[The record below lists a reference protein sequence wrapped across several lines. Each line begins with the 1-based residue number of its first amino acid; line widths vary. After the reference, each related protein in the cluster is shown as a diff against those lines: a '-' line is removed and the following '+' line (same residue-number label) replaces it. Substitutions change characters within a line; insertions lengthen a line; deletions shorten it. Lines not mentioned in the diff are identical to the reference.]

1 VSYGLC
7 NTHCVQT
14 TRLDSSANDAL
25 DGKMLI
31 MPSDFFR
38 FLLQA
43 RVVPCYLNPV
53 AQFILCPGYPKALIR
68 LLKFFGWS
76 IVAVF
81 CGLLLGLSGAFLYL
95 SPGLPSV
102 EALRSIQL
110 QIPLRVYSSDNKLI
124 AEFGEMRRTPIRFA
138 DIPPNFINALLSAE
152 DDNFANHYG
161 VDPSSLMRAATQ
173 LVKSGHIQSG
183 GSTITMQ
190 VAKNFF
196 LTSERSFSR
205 KTTEILLA
213 LQIERQLTK
222 DEILELY
229 VNKIYLGNRAYGIE
243 AAAQVYYGKSIRDV
257 SLAQM
262 AMIAGLP
269 KAPSRFNPLANPA
282 RSKERRDW
290 ILGRMYKLGKI
301 TEADYTTAIN
311 EPLNASYHV
320 PTPEVNAPYIA
331 EMARAEMVGR
341 YGSDAYTE
349 GFRVT
354 TTVPSN
360 LQEMANTAL
369 HEGLMTY
376 DQRHGYRGPESRL
389 PGKTREAWATEL
401 TKQRTISSLE
411 PAIVTQVDKTGLQ
424 VLTRTGEEHVGW
436 DSMKWA
442 RPFLNTNSM
451 GANPKQPS
459 DVAQVGDLIRVQRQP
474 DNSLKFS
481 QIPQAQGALVS
492 LDPQNGAIR
501 SLVGGFAFEQSNYN
515 RAMQAKRQP
524 GSSFKPFVY
533 SAALDNGYTAA
544 SLVNDAPIV
553 FVDEYLDKVWRP
565 KNDTNTFLGPIR
577 LREGL
582 YKSRNLVSIRLVQ
595 ALGIDR
601 TIDYISKFG
610 FNKQDLPRNLSLALG
625 TATLTPMEIATG
637 WSTFANGGYKIS
649 PYIIDKIESRNGD
662 TLFVANPPSV
672 PQGAAV
678 TNGIAAPTD
687 AQAFTVNATPGE
699 APAAP
704 GAAPQTPAVA
714 ERIVDGRTTYIL
726 NSMLED
732 VIKLGTGRRALALG
746 RSDIAGKTGTTN
758 ESKDAWFSGY
768 NADYVT
774 TVWTGF
780 DQPESLGKREFGG
793 TVALPI
799 WMNYMAAALKDKPP
813 HTQPEPEGILSLR
826 VDPVSGRA
834 ASPGTPG
841 AYFELFK
848 AEDTPPSVNELG
860 NGNAPGSPLP
870 ADEAAPIDLF

>member
-1 VSYGLC
+1 
-7 NTHCVQT
+7 
-14 TRLDSSANDAL
+14 
-25 DGKMLI
+25 M
-31 MPSDFFR
+31 
-38 FLLQA
+38 
-43 RVVPCYLNPV
+43 
-53 AQFILCPGYPKALIR
+53 R

-81 CGLLLGLSGAFLYL
+81 CGLLLALSGAFLYL

-110 QIPLRVYSSDNKLI
+110 QIPLRVYSSDGKLI

-196 LTSERSFSR
+196 LSSERSFSR

-301 TEADYTTAIN
+301 TEAAYTEAVN

-320 PTPEVNAPYIA
+320 PTPEVNAPYVA

-354 TTVPSN
+354 TTVPSD
-360 LQEMANTAL
+360 LQEMANTAV

-389 PGKTREAWATEL
+389 PGKTQAAWSTEL
-401 TKQRTISSLE
+401 TKQRTISGLE
-411 PAIVTQVDKTGLQ
+411 PAIVTLIEKNGVQ
-424 VLTRTGEEHVGW
+424 VLTRNGQEHVAW
-436 DSMKWA
+436 ETMKWA

-451 GANPKQPS
+451 GAVPRQPS
-459 DVAQVGDLIRVQRQP
+459 DVAQVGDLVRVQRQA

-481 QIPQAQGALVS
+481 QIPVAQGALVT

-501 SLVGGFAFEQSNYN
+501 ALVGGFAFEQSNYN

-524 GSSFKPFVY
+524 GSSFKPFIY
-533 SAALDNGYTAA
+533 SAALDNGYTPA

-577 LREGL
+577 MREAL
-582 YKSRNLVSIRLVQ
+582 YKSRNLVSIRLLQSMGV
-595 ALGIDR
+595 DR

-637 WSTFANGGYKIS
+637 WSTFANGGYKVT
-649 PYIIDKIESRNGD
+649 PYIIDKIESRNGEQ
-662 TLFVANPPSV
+662 LFSANPPSV
-672 PQGAAV
+672 PNGNTASS
-678 TNGIAAPTD
+678 GIAAPE
-687 AQAFTVNATPGE
+687 QGFTVNTVAGE
-699 APAAP
+699 NPVQPTAQA
-704 GAAPQTPAVA
+704 PAVA
-714 ERIVDGRTTYIL
+714 ERIIDGRTAYIL

-746 RSDIAGKTGTTN
+746 RSDLAGKTGTTN

-780 DQPESLGKREFGG
+780 DQPESLGRREYGG

-799 WMNYMAAALKDKPP
+799 WMNFMGAALKDKPP

-834 ASPGTPG
+834 AAPGTPN

-848 AEDTPPSVNELG
+848 SEDTPPSVNELG
-860 NGNAPGSPLP
+860 NGVAPGSPLP

>member
-1 VSYGLC
+1 
-7 NTHCVQT
+7 
-14 TRLDSSANDAL
+14 
-25 DGKMLI
+25 
-31 MPSDFFR
+31 
-38 FLLQA
+38 
-43 RVVPCYLNPV
+43 
-53 AQFILCPGYPKALIR
+53 LIR

-81 CGLLLGLSGAFLYL
+81 CGLLLALSGAFLYL

-110 QIPLRVYSSDNKLI
+110 QIPLRVYSSDGKLI

-173 LVKSGHIQSG
+173 LIKSGHIQSG

-196 LTSERSFSR
+196 LSSERSFSR

-269 KAPSRFNPLANPA
+269 KAPSR
-282 RSKERRDW
+282 SKERRDW

-301 TEADYTTAIN
+301 SEADYTAAIN

-354 TTVPSN
+354 TTVPSD
-360 LQEMANTAL
+360 LQELANTAV
-369 HEGLMTY
+369 HEGLITY

-389 PGKTREAWATEL
+389 PGKTHAAWAQEL
-401 TKQRTISSLE
+401 TKQRSISGLE
-411 PAIVTQVDKTGLQ
+411 PAIVTQVDKNGLQ
-424 VLTRTGEEHVGW
+424 VLTRTGEEHVSW

-451 GANPKQPS
+451 GAAPKQPS
-459 DVAQVGDLIRVQRQP
+459 DVAQVGDLIRVQRQA
-474 DNSLKFS
+474 DNSLKFR
-481 QIPQAQGALVS
+481 QVPVVQGALVS

-515 RAMQAKRQP
+515 RALQAKRQP

-577 LREGL
+577 MREAL
-582 YKSRNLVSIRLVQ
+582 YKSRNLVSIRLLQ
-595 ALGIDR
+595 SLGVDR

-637 WSTFANGGYKIS
+637 WSVFANGGYKVT
-649 PYIIDKIESRNGD
+649 PYIIDKIESRNGE
-662 TLFVANPPSV
+662 TLFTANPPSV
-672 PQGAAV
+672 PTGDIASS
-678 TNGIAAPTD
+678 GIAAPEP
-687 AQAFTVNATPGE
+687 QSFTVSNVPGE
-699 APAAP
+699 TPSQAPVQA
-704 GAAPQTPAVA
+704 PAVA
-714 ERIVDGRTTYIL
+714 ERIIDGRTTYIL

-746 RSDIAGKTGTTN
+746 RTDLAGKTGTTN

-780 DQPESLGKREFGG
+780 DQPESLGRREYGG

-799 WMNYMAAALKDKPP
+799 WMNYMGAALKDKPA

-834 ASPGTPG
+834 ATPGTPN

-848 AEDTPPSVNELG
+848 SEDTPPSVNELG
-860 NGNAPGSPLP
+860 NGYAPGSPLP

>member
-1 VSYGLC
+1 
-7 NTHCVQT
+7 
-14 TRLDSSANDAL
+14 
-25 DGKMLI
+25 M
-31 MPSDFFR
+31 
-38 FLLQA
+38 
-43 RVVPCYLNPV
+43 
-53 AQFILCPGYPKALIR
+53 R

-81 CGLLLGLSGAFLYL
+81 CGLLLALSGAFLYL

-110 QIPLRVYSSDNKLI
+110 QIPLRVYSSDGKLI

-138 DIPPNFINALLSAE
+138 EIPPNFINALLSAE

-196 LTSERSFSR
+196 LSSERSFSR

-301 TEADYTTAIN
+301 TEAAYTEAIN

-354 TTVPSN
+354 TTVPSD
-360 LQEMANTAL
+360 LQEMANTAVQ
-369 HEGLMTY
+369 EGLMTY

-389 PGKTREAWATEL
+389 PGKTHAAWATEL

-411 PAIVTQVDKTGLQ
+411 PAIVTQVEKNGIQ
-424 VLTRTGEEHVGW
+424 VLTRNGEEHVAW
-436 DSMKWA
+436 ESMKWA

-451 GANPKQPS
+451 GAAPRQPA
-459 DVAQVGDLIRVQRQP
+459 DVAQVGDLIRVQRQA

-481 QIPQAQGALVS
+481 QVPVAQGALVT

-501 SLVGGFAFEQSNYN
+501 ALVGGFAFEQSNYN

-577 LREGL
+577 MREAL
-582 YKSRNLVSIRLVQ
+582 YKSRNLVSIRLLQSMGV
-595 ALGIDR
+595 DH

-637 WSTFANGGYKIS
+637 WSTFANGGYKIT
-649 PYIIDKIESRNGD
+649 PYIIDKIESRNGEL
-662 TLFVANPPSV
+662 LFSANPPSV
-672 PQGAAV
+672 PTGNTASS
-678 TNGIAAPTD
+678 GIAAPEHN
-687 AQAFTVNATPGE
+687 FTVNTVAGE
-699 APAAP
+699 SPVQAPV
-704 GAAPQTPAVA
+704 QTPAVA
-714 ERIVDGRTTYIL
+714 ERIIDGRTTYIL

-746 RSDIAGKTGTTN
+746 RSDLAGKTGTTN

-780 DQPESLGKREFGG
+780 DQPESLGRREYGG

-799 WMNYMAAALKDKPP
+799 WMNFMGAALKGKPA
-813 HTQPEPEGILSLR
+813 HTQAEPEGILSLR

-834 ASPGTPG
+834 ATPGTPN

-848 AEDTPPSVNELG
+848 SEDTPPSVNELG
-860 NGNAPGSPLP
+860 NGVAPGSPLP

>member
-1 VSYGLC
+1 
-7 NTHCVQT
+7 
-14 TRLDSSANDAL
+14 
-25 DGKMLI
+25 M
-31 MPSDFFR
+31 
-38 FLLQA
+38 
-43 RVVPCYLNPV
+43 
-53 AQFILCPGYPKALIR
+53 R
-68 LLKFFGWS
+68 LLKFFWWS
-76 IVAVF
+76 FVAVISAAV
-81 CGLLLGLSGAFLYL
+81 LGLSGAFLYL
-95 SPGLPSV
+95 SPSLPSV

-110 QIPLRVYSSDNKLI
+110 QIPLRVYSSDGKLI
-124 AEFGEMRRTPIRFA
+124 AEFGEMRRSPIRFA
-138 DIPPNFINALLSAE
+138 DIPPHFIQALLSAE
-152 DDNFANHYG
+152 DDNFLNHYG

-173 LVKSGHIQSG
+173 LLKSGHIQTG

-196 LTSERSFSR
+196 LSSERSFSR
-205 KTTEILLA
+205 KTNEILLA
-213 LQIERQLTK
+213 LQIERELTK

-243 AAAQVYYGKSIRDV
+243 AAAQVYYGKSIRDI

-282 RSKERRDW
+282 RAKERRDW

-301 TEADYTTAIN
+301 DEASYQAALA

-360 LQEMANTAL
+360 LQEIANDAVL
-369 HEGLMTY
+369 DGLTSY

-389 PGKTREAWATEL
+389 PGKTRAAWQQEL
-401 TKQRTISSLE
+401 NKQRNMGGLE
-411 PAIVTQVDKTGLQ
+411 PVIVTQVDKSGLR
-424 VLTRTGEEHVGW
+424 VLTRSGEEATVAW
-436 DSMKWA
+436 DTMKWA
-442 RPFLNTNSM
+442 RPFLNTNSQ
-451 GANPKQPS
+451 GRAPLQPA
-459 DVAQVGDLIRVQRQP
+459 DVAQVGDLIRVRHTA
-474 DNSLKFS
+474 DGHLTFS
-481 QIPQAQGALVS
+481 QVPGAQSALVT
-492 LDPQNGAIR
+492 LDPNSGAIR
-501 SLVGGFAFEQSNYN
+501 ALVGGFSFEQSNYN

-577 LREGL
+577 MREAL
-582 YKSRNLVSIRLVQ
+582 YKSRNLVSIRLLQSMGV
-595 ALGIDR
+595 DS
-601 TIDYISKFG
+601 TIDYIAKFG

-649 PYIIDKIESRNGD
+649 PYLIERIESRNGE
-662 TLFVANPPSV
+662 TLFSANPARV
-672 PQGAAV
+672 PTGHEAEA
-678 TNGIAAPTD
+678 GIAAPQAQPIVTD
-687 AQAFTVNATPGE
+687 TQ
-699 APAAP
+699 PAASGLP
-704 GAAPQTPAVA
+704 QAPLSA
-714 ERIVDGRTTYIL
+714 ERIIDARTSYIL
-726 NSMLED
+726 TSMLED
-732 VIKLGTGRRALALG
+732 VIKRGTGRRAMALG
-746 RSDIAGKTGTTN
+746 RNDLAGKTGTTN

-780 DQPESLGKREFGG
+780 DQPETLGRREYGG

-799 WMNYMAAALKDKPP
+799 WMNFMGPALKDKPE
-813 HTQPEPEGILSLR
+813 HRLPEPEGILSLR
-826 VDPVSGRA
+826 IDPVSGRA
-834 ASPGTPG
+834 ATPSTPN

-860 NGNAPGSPLP
+860 NGGAPGSPLP
-870 ADEAAPIDLF
+870 ADEAAPMDLF

>member
-1 VSYGLC
+1 
-7 NTHCVQT
+7 
-14 TRLDSSANDAL
+14 
-25 DGKMLI
+25 M
-31 MPSDFFR
+31 
-38 FLLQA
+38 
-43 RVVPCYLNPV
+43 
-53 AQFILCPGYPKALIR
+53 IR
-68 LLKFFGWS
+68 LLKFFGYS
-76 IVAVF
+76 FVAIV
-81 CGLLLGLSGAFLYL
+81 CGLLLVFSGAYLYL

-110 QIPLRVYSSDNKLI
+110 QIPLRVYSSDEKLI

-161 VDPSSLMRAATQ
+161 VDPSSLVRAATQ

-205 KTTEILLA
+205 KATEILLA

-243 AAAQVYYGKSIRDV
+243 AASQVYYGKSIRDA

-301 TEADYTTAIN
+301 DQSAYESAVA

-320 PTPEVNAPYIA
+320 PTPEVSAPYIA

-354 TTVPSN
+354 TTIPSN
-360 LQEMANTAL
+360 LQEIANHAV
-369 HEGLMTY
+369 HEGLIAY

-389 PGKTREAWATEL
+389 PGKTLSAWTVEL
-401 TKQRTISSLE
+401 GKQRSISGLD
-411 PAIVTQVDKTGLQ
+411 PAIVTQVKKDGVQ
-424 VLTRTGEEHVGW
+424 VLTRSGEEHVAW

-451 GANPKQPS
+451 GPMPKQPS
-459 DVAQVGDLIRVQRQP
+459 DVAQVGDLIRVQRQK
-474 DNSLKFS
+474 DDSLKFS
-481 QIPQAQGALVS
+481 QVPVAQGALVS

-501 SLVGGFAFEQSNYN
+501 ALVGGFAFEQSNYN
-515 RAMQAKRQP
+515 RATQAKRQP

-577 LREGL
+577 VREAL
-582 YKSRNLVSIRLVQ
+582 YKSRNLVSIRLLQ
-595 ALGIDR
+595 AMGVGK
-601 TIDYISKFG
+601 TIDYMTRFG
-610 FNKQDLPRNLSLALG
+610 FNKQDLPPNLSLALG

-637 WSTFANGGYKIS
+637 WSVFANGGYKVT
-649 PYIIDKIESRNGD
+649 PYLIDKIESRNGD

-672 PQGAAV
+672 PNGVAASDGLAAPA
-678 TNGIAAPTD
+678 NSGITIEPTPGAAPTD
-687 AQAFTVNATPGE
+687 ATP
-699 APAAP
+699 APAA
-704 GAAPQTPAVA
+704 PAVA

-726 NSMLED
+726 TSMLQD
-732 VIKLGTGRRALALG
+732 VIKRGTGRRALALG
-746 RSDIAGKTGTTN
+746 RTDLAGKTGTTN

-768 NADYVT
+768 NADYIT
-774 TVWTGF
+774 TVWTGY
-780 DQPESLGKREFGG
+780 DQPESLGRREYGG

-799 WMNYMAAALKDKPP
+799 WMSYMGGALKDKPA
-813 HTQPEPEGILSLR
+813 HTQAEPEGILSLR
-826 VDPVSGRA
+826 IDPISGRA
-834 ASPGTPG
+834 AAPGTPN

-848 AEDTPPSVNELG
+848 TE
-860 NGNAPGSPLP
+860 PGL
-870 ADEAAPIDLF
+870 

>member
-1 VSYGLC
+1 
-7 NTHCVQT
+7 
-14 TRLDSSANDAL
+14 
-25 DGKMLI
+25 M
-31 MPSDFFR
+31 
-38 FLLQA
+38 
-43 RVVPCYLNPV
+43 
-53 AQFILCPGYPKALIR
+53 IR
-68 LLKFFGWS
+68 LLKFFWWS
-76 IVAVF
+76 FVAVF
-81 CGLLLGLSGAFLYL
+81 CGLVLVLSGAFLYL
-95 SPGLPSV
+95 TPGLPSV
-102 EALRSIQL
+102 DALRSIQL
-110 QIPLRVYSSDNKLI
+110 QIPLRVYSSDGKLI
-124 AEFGEMRRTPIRFA
+124 AEFGEMRRSPIRFA

-161 VDPSSLMRAATQ
+161 VDPSSLMRAASQ

-205 KTTEILLA
+205 KTNEILLA
-213 LQIERQLTK
+213 LEIERQLSK

-257 SLAQM
+257 SIAQM

-269 KAPSRFNPLANPA
+269 KAPSRFNPLANPVRA
-282 RSKERRDW
+282 KERRDW

-301 TEADYTTAIN
+301 DENAYQTALA
-311 EPLNASYHV
+311 EPINASYHV

-341 YGSDAYTE
+341 YGSEAYTE

-360 LQEMANTAL
+360 LQEDANTAVQ
-369 HEGLMTY
+369 EGLIAY
-376 DQRHGYRGPESRL
+376 DQRHGYRGPETRL
-389 PGKTREAWATEL
+389 AGKTHEFWVQEL
-401 TKQRTISSLE
+401 VKQRPISGLE
-411 PAIVTQVDKTGLQ
+411 PAIVTQVDKTGLH
-424 VLTRTGEEHVGW
+424 VLTRNGEKEETVAW

-442 RPFLNTNSM
+442 RPFLNTNSL
-451 GANPKQPS
+451 GKVPTQPS
-459 DVAQVGDLIRVQRQP
+459 EVAQVGDLIRVQRQE
-474 DNSLKFS
+474 NGSLKFS
-481 QIPQAQGALVS
+481 QIPSAQSALVS

-501 SLVGGFAFEQSNYN
+501 ALVGGFAFEQSNYN
-515 RAMQAKRQP
+515 RALQAKRQP
-524 GSSFKPFVY
+524 GSSFKPFLY
-533 SAALDNGYTAA
+533 SAALDNGFTAS

-577 LREGL
+577 LREAL
-582 YKSRNLVSIRLVQ
+582 YKSRNLVSIRLLQ
-595 ALGIDR
+595 SLGVDTAIN
-601 TIDYISKFG
+601 YITRFG

-637 WSTFANGGYKIS
+637 WSTFANGGYKVA
-649 PYIIDKIESRNGD
+649 PYLIQRIENRDGA

-672 PQGAAV
+672 PANEGKTAPDTATFAV
-678 TNGIAAPTD
+678 HDTPGVVPA
-687 AQAFTVNATPGE
+687 ATP
-699 APAAP
+699 AATD
-704 GAAPQTPAVA
+704 PQAPAVA
-714 ERIVDGRTTYIL
+714 ERIVDGRTTFIL

-732 VIKLGTGRRALALG
+732 VIKKGTGRRALSMN
-746 RSDIAGKTGTTN
+746 RPDIAGKTGTTN
-758 ESKDAWFSGY
+758 ESKDAWFTGY
-768 NADYVT
+768 NADYIT

-780 DQPESLGKREFGG
+780 DQPESLGRQEFGG

-799 WMNYMAAALKDKPP
+799 WMNYMGAALKDKPP
-813 HTQPEPEGILSLR
+813 HTQVEPEGILSLR

-834 ASPGTPG
+834 ATPSTPN

-848 AEDTPPSVNELG
+848 SEDTPPSVNELG
-860 NGNAPGSPLP
+860 GGAAPGSPLP
-870 ADEAAPIDLF
+870 ADESAPIDLF

>member
-1 VSYGLC
+1 
-7 NTHCVQT
+7 
-14 TRLDSSANDAL
+14 
-25 DGKMLI
+25 M
-31 MPSDFFR
+31 
-38 FLLQA
+38 
-43 RVVPCYLNPV
+43 
-53 AQFILCPGYPKALIR
+53 IR
-68 LLKFFGWS
+68 LLKFFWWS
-76 IVAVF
+76 FVAVI
-81 CGLLLGLSGAFLYL
+81 CAVVLGLSGAFLYL
-95 SPGLPSV
+95 SPSLPSV

-110 QIPLRVYSSDNKLI
+110 QIPLRVYSSDGKLI
-124 AEFGEMRRTPIRFA
+124 AEFGEMRRSPIRFA
-138 DIPPNFINALLSAE
+138 DIPPHFIQALLSAE

-173 LVKSGHIQSG
+173 LLKSGHIQTG

-196 LTSERSFSR
+196 LSSERSFSR
-205 KTTEILLA
+205 KTNEILLA
-213 LQIERQLTK
+213 LQIERELTK

-269 KAPSRFNPLANPA
+269 KAPSRFNPLANPTRA
-282 RSKERRDW
+282 KERRDW

-301 TEADYTTAIN
+301 DEASYQAALA
-311 EPLNASYHV
+311 EPINASYHV

-354 TTVPSN
+354 TTVPSD
-360 LQEMANTAL
+360 LQEMANSAVL
-369 HEGLMTY
+369 DGLSAY
-376 DQRHGYRGPESRL
+376 DHRHGYRGPESRL
-389 PGKTREAWATEL
+389 PGKTHAAWLQEL
-401 TKQRTISSLE
+401 PKLRTLGGLE
-411 PAIVTQVDKTGLQ
+411 PAIVTQVDKAGLR
-424 VLTRTGEEHVGW
+424 VLTKSGEEENVAW
-436 DSMKWA
+436 DTMKWA
-442 RPFLNTNSM
+442 RPFLNTNSQ
-451 GANPKQPS
+451 GRAPQQPS
-459 DVAQVGDLIRVQRQP
+459 DVAQVGDVIRVQRTAEGGL
-474 DNSLKFS
+474 SFS
-481 QIPQAQGALVS
+481 QVPGAQSALVT
-492 LDPQNGAIR
+492 LDPNNGAIR
-501 SLVGGFAFEQSNYN
+501 ALVGGFSFEQSNYN

-533 SAALDNGYTAA
+533 SAALDSGYTAA

-577 LREGL
+577 MREAL
-582 YKSRNLVSIRLVQ
+582 YKSRNLVSIRLLQ
-595 ALGIDR
+595 AMGIDK
-601 TIDYISKFG
+601 TIDYIARFG

-637 WSTFANGGYKIS
+637 WSAFANGGYKIT
-649 PYIIDKIESRNGD
+649 PYLIDRIESRNGE
-662 TLFVANPPSV
+662 TLFTANPPSV
-672 PQGAAV
+672 PQGRQDQAGVAA
-678 TNGIAAPTD
+678 A
-687 AQAFTVNATPGE
+687 E
-699 APAAP
+699 APIVTEA
-704 GAAPQTPAVA
+704 GADVSAVVPQVPVVA
-714 ERIVDGRTTYIL
+714 EQIIDGRTSYIL
-726 NSMLED
+726 TSMLQD
-732 VIKLGTGRRALALG
+732 VIKRGTGRRAMALG
-746 RSDIAGKTGTTN
+746 RTDLAGKTGTTN

-774 TVWTGF
+774 TVWSGF
-780 DQPESLGKREFGG
+780 DQPETLGRREYGG

-799 WMNYMAAALKDKPP
+799 WMSFMGAALKDKPM
-813 HTQPEPEGILSLR
+813 HTLPQPEGILSLR

-834 ASPGTPG
+834 ATPSTPN

-860 NGNAPGSPLP
+860 GSAPGSPLP
-870 ADEAAPIDLF
+870 ADESAPIDLF

>member
-1 VSYGLC
+1 
-7 NTHCVQT
+7 
-14 TRLDSSANDAL
+14 
-25 DGKMLI
+25 M
-31 MPSDFFR
+31 
-38 FLLQA
+38 
-43 RVVPCYLNPV
+43 
-53 AQFILCPGYPKALIR
+53 R

-81 CGLLLGLSGAFLYL
+81 CGLLLALSGAFLYL

-110 QIPLRVYSSDNKLI
+110 QIPLRVYSSDGKLI

-196 LTSERSFSR
+196 LSSERSFSR

-301 TEADYTTAIN
+301 SEADYTAAIN

-354 TTVPSN
+354 TTVPSD
-360 LQEMANTAL
+360 LQELANTAV
-369 HEGLMTY
+369 HEGLITY

-389 PGKTREAWATEL
+389 PGKTHAAWAQEL
-401 TKQRTISSLE
+401 TKQRSISGLE
-411 PAIVTQVDKTGLQ
+411 PAIVTQVDKNGLQ

-451 GANPKQPS
+451 GAAPKQPS
-459 DVAQVGDLIRVQRQP
+459 DVAQVGDLIRVQRQA
-474 DNSLKFS
+474 DNSLKFR
-481 QIPQAQGALVS
+481 QIPVVQGALVS

-515 RAMQAKRQP
+515 RALQAKRQP

-577 LREGL
+577 MREAL
-582 YKSRNLVSIRLVQ
+582 YKSRNLVSIRLLQ
-595 ALGIDR
+595 SLGVDR

-637 WSTFANGGYKIS
+637 WSVFANGGYKVT
-649 PYIIDKIESRNGD
+649 PYIIDKIESRNGE
-662 TLFVANPPSV
+662 TLFTANPPSV
-672 PQGAAV
+672 PAGDMASS
-678 TNGIAAPTD
+678 GIAAPV
-687 AQAFTVNATPGE
+687 QQGFTVDNVPGE
-699 APAAP
+699 TPSQAPVQA
-704 GAAPQTPAVA
+704 PAVA
-714 ERIVDGRTTYIL
+714 ERIIDGRTTYIL

-746 RSDIAGKTGTTN
+746 RTDLAGKTGTTN

-780 DQPESLGKREFGG
+780 DQPESLGRREYGG

-799 WMNYMAAALKDKPP
+799 WMNYMGAALKDKPA
-813 HTQPEPEGILSLR
+813 HTQAEPEGILSLR

-834 ASPGTPG
+834 ATPGTPN

-848 AEDTPPSVNELG
+848 SEDTPPSVNELG
-860 NGNAPGSPLP
+860 NGYAPGSPLP
-870 ADEAAPIDLF
+870 ADESAPIDLF

>member
-1 VSYGLC
+1 MSYGLC
-7 NTHCVQT
+7 NVHCVQS
-14 TRLDSSANDAL
+14 TRLDSSASHAPDQKNAYNAQR
-25 DGKMLI
+25 
-31 MPSDFFR
+31 FFP
-38 FLLQA
+38 LLLK
-43 RVVPCYLNPV
+43 RGSFSFSLNPV
-53 AQFILCPGYPKALIR
+53 AQFIFYPGYPKALIR

-81 CGLLLGLSGAFLYL
+81 CGLLLGLSGAYLYL

-213 LQIERQLTK
+213 LQIEQQLTK

-301 TEADYTTAIN
+301 SEADYTAAVN

-354 TTVPSN
+354 TTVPSD
-360 LQEMANTAL
+360 LQELANTAV

-401 TKQRTISSLE
+401 TKQRIISGLE

-424 VLTRTGEEHVGW
+424 VLTRTGQEHVNW
-436 DSMKWA
+436 DTMKWA

-515 RAMQAKRQP
+515 RALQAKRQP

-533 SAALDNGYTAA
+533 AAALDSGYTAS

-577 LREGL
+577 LREAL
-582 YKSRNLVSIRLVQ
+582 YKSRNLVSIRLLQ
-595 ALGIDR
+595 AMGVGK
-601 TIDYISKFG
+601 TIDYITRFG
-610 FNKQDLPRNLSLALG
+610 FNKQDLPPNLSLALG

-637 WSTFANGGYKIS
+637 WSAFANGGYKIT

-672 PQGAAV
+672 PQGGAASD
-678 TNGIAAPTD
+678 GIAVPA

-699 APAAP
+699 APGTTP
-704 GAAPQTPAVA
+704 TPQAPAVA

-746 RSDIAGKTGTTN
+746 RPDIAGKTGTTN

-780 DQPESLGKREFGG
+780 DQPESLGRKEFGG

-799 WMNYMAAALKDKPP
+799 WMNYMGAALKGKPP

-826 VDPVSGRA
+826 VDPISGRA

-848 AEDTPPSVNELG
+848 VEDTPPSGNELG
-860 NGNAPGSPLP
+860 NGLAPGSPLP

>member
-1 VSYGLC
+1 
-7 NTHCVQT
+7 
-14 TRLDSSANDAL
+14 
-25 DGKMLI
+25 
-31 MPSDFFR
+31 
-38 FLLQA
+38 
-43 RVVPCYLNPV
+43 
-53 AQFILCPGYPKALIR
+53 LIR

-110 QIPLRVYSSDNKLI
+110 QIPLRVYSSDDKLI

-301 TEADYTTAIN
+301 TEAEYTTAIN

-360 LQEMANTAL
+360 LQEMANTAV
-369 HEGLMTY
+369 HDGLITY

-389 PGKTREAWATEL
+389 PGKTREAWTTEL
-401 TKQRTISSLE
+401 TKQRTINGLE
-411 PAIVTQVDKTGLQ
+411 PAIVTQVDKNGLQ
-424 VLTRTGEEHVGW
+424 VMTRTGEGHVSW

-451 GANPKQPS
+451 GPNPKQPS

-474 DNSLKFS
+474 DNTLKFS

-501 SLVGGFAFEQSNYN
+501 ALVGGFAFEQSNYN

-533 SAALDNGYTAA
+533 SAALDSGYTAS

-577 LREGL
+577 LREAL
-582 YKSRNLVSIRLVQ
+582 YKSRNLVSIRLLQ
-595 ALGIDR
+595 AMGVGK
-601 TIDYISKFG
+601 TIDYISRFG
-610 FNKQDLPRNLSLALG
+610 FNKQDLPPNLSLALG

-637 WSTFANGGYKIS
+637 WSTFANGGYKIT
-649 PYIIDKIESRNGD
+649 PYIIDKIESRKGD

-672 PQGAAV
+672 PRGDVA
-678 TNGIAAPTD
+678 TNGIAAPV
-687 AQAFTVNATPGE
+687 AQPFTVNATPTE
-699 APAAP
+699 APAMPGIAP
-704 GAAPQTPAVA
+704 PTPAVA

-746 RSDIAGKTGTTN
+746 RGDIAGKTGTTN

-780 DQPESLGKREFGG
+780 DQPESLGRKEFGG

-826 VDPVSGRA
+826 VDPISGRA

-848 AEDTPPSVNELG
+848 AEDTPPSGDELG
-860 NGNAPGSPLP
+860 NGSAPGSPLP

>member
-1 VSYGLC
+1 
-7 NTHCVQT
+7 
-14 TRLDSSANDAL
+14 
-25 DGKMLI
+25 M
-31 MPSDFFR
+31 
-38 FLLQA
+38 
-43 RVVPCYLNPV
+43 
-53 AQFILCPGYPKALIR
+53 IR

-76 IVAVF
+76 IVAIF

-110 QIPLRVYSSDNKLI
+110 QIPLRVYSSDDKLI
-124 AEFGEMRRTPIRFA
+124 AEFGEMRRNPIRFA

-152 DDNFANHYG
+152 DDNFLNHYG

-213 LQIERQLTK
+213 LQIERQLSK

-301 TEADYTTAIN
+301 DEAAYQAAIN

-341 YGSDAYTE
+341 YGADAYTE

-360 LQEMANTAL
+360 LQEIANTAV
-369 HEGLMTY
+369 HEGLITY

-389 PGKTREAWATEL
+389 PGKTPDAWATEL

-411 PAIVTQVDKTGLQ
+411 PAIVSEVDKNGLQ
-424 VLTRTGEEHVGW
+424 VLTRSGTEHVSW

-451 GANPKQPS
+451 GPNPRQPS
-459 DVAQVGDLIRVQRQP
+459 DVAQIGDLIRVQRQA
-474 DNSLKFS
+474 DNSLKFK
-481 QIPQAQGALVS
+481 QLPAAQSALVS

-501 SLVGGFAFEQSNYN
+501 ALVGGFAFEQSNYN

-533 SAALDNGYTAA
+533 SAALDSGYTA
-544 SLVNDAPIV
+544 STLVNDAPIV

-577 LREGL
+577 LREAL
-582 YKSRNLVSIRLVQ
+582 YKSRNLVSIRLLQ
-595 ALGIDR
+595 AMGVGK
-601 TIDYISKFG
+601 TIDYISRFG
-610 FNKQDLPRNLSLALG
+610 FNKQDLPPNLSLALG

-637 WSTFANGGYKIS
+637 WSTFANGGYKIT
-649 PYIIDKIESRNGD
+649 PYIIDKIESRNGE

-672 PQGAAV
+672 PKGETA
-678 TNGIAAPTD
+678 TSGIAAPTGE
-687 AQAFTVNATPGE
+687 TLTINPTPGE
-699 APAAP
+699 APAATT
-704 GAAPQTPAVA
+704 ATEQAPALA
-714 ERIVDGRTTYIL
+714 ERIVDARTTYIL
-726 NSMLED
+726 NSMLQD

-746 RSDIAGKTGTTN
+746 RTDLAGKTGTTN

-768 NADYVT
+768 NGDYVT

-780 DQPESLGKREFGG
+780 DQPESLGRREFGG

-799 WMNYMAAALKDKPP
+799 WMSYMGAALKDKPP

-826 VDPVSGRA
+826 VDPISGRA

-848 AEDTPPSVNELG
+848 AEDTPPNGSELG
-860 NGNAPGSPLP
+860 NGTAPGSPLP
-870 ADEAAPIDLF
+870 ADEVAPIDLF

>member
-1 VSYGLC
+1 
-7 NTHCVQT
+7 
-14 TRLDSSANDAL
+14 
-25 DGKMLI
+25 M
-31 MPSDFFR
+31 
-38 FLLQA
+38 
-43 RVVPCYLNPV
+43 
-53 AQFILCPGYPKALIR
+53 IR
-68 LLKFFGWS
+68 LLKFFGYS
-76 IVAVF
+76 FVAII
-81 CGLLLGLSGAFLYL
+81 CGLLLVFSGAYLYL

-110 QIPLRVYSSDNKLI
+110 QIPLRVYSSDEKLI

-161 VDPSSLMRAATQ
+161 VDPSSLVRAATQ

-205 KTTEILLA
+205 KATEILLA

-243 AAAQVYYGKSIRDV
+243 AASQVYYGKSIRDA

-301 TEADYTTAIN
+301 DQSAYESAVA

-320 PTPEVNAPYIA
+320 PTPEVSAPYIA

-354 TTVPSN
+354 TTIPSN
-360 LQEMANTAL
+360 LQEIANHAV
-369 HEGLMTY
+369 HEGLIAY

-389 PGKTREAWATEL
+389 PGKTLSAWTVEL
-401 TKQRTISSLE
+401 GKQRSISGLD
-411 PAIVTQVDKTGLQ
+411 PAIVTQVKKDGVQ
-424 VLTRTGEEHVGW
+424 VLTRSGEEHVAW

-451 GANPKQPS
+451 GPMPKQPS
-459 DVAQVGDLIRVQRQP
+459 DVAQVGDLIRVQRQK
-474 DNSLKFS
+474 DDSLKFS
-481 QIPQAQGALVS
+481 QVPVAQGALVS

-501 SLVGGFAFEQSNYN
+501 ALVGGFAFEQSNYN
-515 RAMQAKRQP
+515 RATQAKRQP

-577 LREGL
+577 VREAL
-582 YKSRNLVSIRLVQ
+582 YKSRNLVSIRLLQ
-595 ALGIDR
+595 AMGVGK
-601 TIDYISKFG
+601 TIDYMTRFG
-610 FNKQDLPRNLSLALG
+610 FNKQDLPPNLSLALG

-637 WSTFANGGYKIS
+637 WSVFANGGYKVT
-649 PYIIDKIESRNGD
+649 PYLIDKIESRNGD

-672 PQGAAV
+672 PNGVAASDGLAAPA
-678 TNGIAAPTD
+678 NGGITIEPTPGAAPTD
-687 AQAFTVNATPGE
+687 ATP
-699 APAAP
+699 APAA
-704 GAAPQTPAVA
+704 PAVA

-726 NSMLED
+726 TSMLQD
-732 VIKLGTGRRALALG
+732 VIKRGTGRRALALG
-746 RSDIAGKTGTTN
+746 RTDLAGKTGTTN

-768 NADYVT
+768 NADYIT
-774 TVWTGF
+774 TVWTGY
-780 DQPESLGKREFGG
+780 DQPESLGRREYGG

-799 WMNYMAAALKDKPP
+799 WMSYMGGALKDKPA
-813 HTQPEPEGILSLR
+813 HTQAEPEGILSLR
-826 VDPVSGRA
+826 IDPISGRA
-834 ASPGTPG
+834 AAPGTPN

-848 AEDTPPSVNELG
+848 SEDTPPSMNELG
-860 NGNAPGSPLP
+860 NGVAPGSPLP
-870 ADEAAPIDLF
+870 ADESAPIDLF

>member
-1 VSYGLC
+1 
-7 NTHCVQT
+7 
-14 TRLDSSANDAL
+14 
-25 DGKMLI
+25 
-31 MPSDFFR
+31 
-38 FLLQA
+38 
-43 RVVPCYLNPV
+43 
-53 AQFILCPGYPKALIR
+53 LIR

-81 CGLLLGLSGAFLYL
+81 CGLLLALSGAFLYL

-110 QIPLRVYSSDNKLI
+110 QIPLRVYSSDGKLI

-138 DIPPNFINALLSAE
+138 EIPPNFINALLSAE

-196 LTSERSFSR
+196 LSSERSFSR

-301 TEADYTTAIN
+301 TEAAYTEAIN

-354 TTVPSN
+354 TTVPSD
-360 LQEMANTAL
+360 LQEMANTAVQ
-369 HEGLMTY
+369 EGLMTY

-389 PGKTREAWATEL
+389 PGKTHAAWATEL

-411 PAIVTQVDKTGLQ
+411 PAIVTQVEKNGIQ
-424 VLTRTGEEHVGW
+424 VLTRNGEEHVAW
-436 DSMKWA
+436 ESMKWA

-451 GANPKQPS
+451 GAAPRQPA
-459 DVAQVGDLIRVQRQP
+459 DVAQVGDLIRVQRQA

-481 QIPQAQGALVS
+481 QVPVAQGALVT

-501 SLVGGFAFEQSNYN
+501 ALVGGFAFEQSNYN

-577 LREGL
+577 MREAL
-582 YKSRNLVSIRLVQ
+582 YKSRNLVSIRLLQSMGV
-595 ALGIDR
+595 DH

-637 WSTFANGGYKIS
+637 WSTFANGGYKIT
-649 PYIIDKIESRNGD
+649 PYIIDKIESRNGEL
-662 TLFVANPPSV
+662 LFSANPPSV
-672 PQGAAV
+672 PTGNTASS
-678 TNGIAAPTD
+678 GIAAPEHS
-687 AQAFTVNATPGE
+687 FTVNTVAGE
-699 APAAP
+699 NPVQAPV
-704 GAAPQTPAVA
+704 QTPAVA
-714 ERIVDGRTTYIL
+714 ERIIDGRTTYIL

-746 RSDIAGKTGTTN
+746 RSDLAGKTGTTN

-780 DQPESLGKREFGG
+780 DQPESLGRREYGG

-799 WMNYMAAALKDKPP
+799 WMNFMGAALKGKPP
-813 HTQPEPEGILSLR
+813 HTQAEPEGILSLR

-834 ASPGTPG
+834 AAPGTPN

-848 AEDTPPSVNELG
+848 SEDTPPSVNELG
-860 NGNAPGSPLP
+860 NGVAPGSPLP

>member
-1 VSYGLC
+1 
-7 NTHCVQT
+7 
-14 TRLDSSANDAL
+14 
-25 DGKMLI
+25 M
-31 MPSDFFR
+31 
-38 FLLQA
+38 
-43 RVVPCYLNPV
+43 
-53 AQFILCPGYPKALIR
+53 
-68 LLKFFGWS
+68 
-76 IVAVF
+76 
-81 CGLLLGLSGAFLYL
+81 
-95 SPGLPSV
+95 
-102 EALRSIQL
+102 
-110 QIPLRVYSSDNKLI
+110 QIPLRVYSSDGKLI

-138 DIPPNFINALLSAE
+138 EIPPNFINALLSAE

-196 LTSERSFSR
+196 LSSERSFSR

-301 TEADYTTAIN
+301 TEAAYTEAIN

-354 TTVPSN
+354 TTVPSD
-360 LQEMANTAL
+360 LQEMANTAVQ
-369 HEGLMTY
+369 EGLMTY

-389 PGKTREAWATEL
+389 PGKTHAAWATEL

-411 PAIVTQVDKTGLQ
+411 PAIVTQVEKNGLQ
-424 VLTRTGEEHVGW
+424 VLTRNGEEHVAW
-436 DSMKWA
+436 ESMKWA

-451 GANPKQPS
+451 GAAPRQPA
-459 DVAQVGDLIRVQRQP
+459 DVAQVGDLIRVQRQA

-481 QIPQAQGALVS
+481 QVPVAQGALVT

-501 SLVGGFAFEQSNYN
+501 ALVGGFAFEQSNYN

-577 LREGL
+577 MREAL
-582 YKSRNLVSIRLVQ
+582 YKSRNLVSIRLLQSMGV
-595 ALGIDR
+595 DH

-637 WSTFANGGYKIS
+637 WSTFANGGYKIT
-649 PYIIDKIESRNGD
+649 PYIIDKIESRNGEL
-662 TLFVANPPSV
+662 LFSANPPSV
-672 PQGAAV
+672 PTGNTASS
-678 TNGIAAPTD
+678 GIAAPEHN
-687 AQAFTVNATPGE
+687 FTVNTVAGE
-699 APAAP
+699 NPVQAPV
-704 GAAPQTPAVA
+704 QTPAVA
-714 ERIVDGRTTYIL
+714 ERIIDGRTTYIL

-746 RSDIAGKTGTTN
+746 RSDLAGKTGTTN

-780 DQPESLGKREFGG
+780 DQPESLGRREYGG

-799 WMNYMAAALKDKPP
+799 WMNFMGAALKGKPP
-813 HTQPEPEGILSLR
+813 HTQAEPEGILSLR

-834 ASPGTPG
+834 ATPGTPN

-848 AEDTPPSVNELG
+848 SEDTPPSVNELG
-860 NGNAPGSPLP
+860 NGVAPGSPLP

>member
-1 VSYGLC
+1 
-7 NTHCVQT
+7 
-14 TRLDSSANDAL
+14 
-25 DGKMLI
+25 M
-31 MPSDFFR
+31 
-38 FLLQA
+38 
-43 RVVPCYLNPV
+43 
-53 AQFILCPGYPKALIR
+53 IR

-81 CGLLLGLSGAFLYL
+81 CGLLLALSGAFLYL

-110 QIPLRVYSSDNKLI
+110 QIPLRVYSSDGKLI

-138 DIPPNFINALLSAE
+138 EIPPNFINALLSAE

-196 LTSERSFSR
+196 LSSERSFSR

-301 TEADYTTAIN
+301 TEAAYTEAIN

-320 PTPEVNAPYIA
+320 PTPEVSAPYIA

-354 TTVPSN
+354 TTVPSD
-360 LQEMANTAL
+360 LQEMANTAV

-389 PGKTREAWATEL
+389 PGKTQAAWATEL
-401 TKQRTISSLE
+401 TKQRTISGLE
-411 PAIVTQVDKTGLQ
+411 PAIVTQIEKNGVQ
-424 VLTRTGEEHVGW
+424 VLTRNGEEHVAW
-436 DSMKWA
+436 DTMKWA

-451 GANPKQPS
+451 GAVPRQPA
-459 DVAQVGDLIRVQRQP
+459 DVAQVGDLIRVQRQA

-481 QIPQAQGALVS
+481 QIPVAQGALVT
-492 LDPQNGAIR
+492 LDPKSGAIR
-501 SLVGGFAFEQSNYN
+501 ALVGGFAFEQSNYN

-577 LREGL
+577 MREAL
-582 YKSRNLVSIRLVQ
+582 YKSRNLVSIRLLQSMGV
-595 ALGIDR
+595 DH

-637 WSTFANGGYKIS
+637 WSTFANGGYKIT
-649 PYIIDKIESRNGD
+649 PYIIDKIESRNGEM
-662 TLFVANPPSV
+662 LFSANPPSV
-672 PQGAAV
+672 PTGD
-678 TNGIAAPTD
+678 TTSSGIAAPEHS
-687 AQAFTVNATPGE
+687 FTVNTVAGE
-699 APAAP
+699 NPIQAPV
-704 GAAPQTPAVA
+704 QTPAVA
-714 ERIVDGRTTYIL
+714 ERIIDGRTTYIL
-726 NSMLED
+726 NSMLQD
-732 VIKLGTGRRALALG
+732 VIKLGTGRRALSLG
-746 RSDIAGKTGTTN
+746 RTDLAGKTGTTN

-780 DQPESLGKREFGG
+780 DQPESLGRREYGG

-799 WMNYMAAALKDKPP
+799 WINFMGAALKDKPA
-813 HTQPEPEGILSLR
+813 HTQAEPEGILSLR

-834 ASPGTPG
+834 ATPGTPN

-848 AEDTPPSVNELG
+848 SEDTPPSVNELG
-860 NGNAPGSPLP
+860 NGVAPGSPLP